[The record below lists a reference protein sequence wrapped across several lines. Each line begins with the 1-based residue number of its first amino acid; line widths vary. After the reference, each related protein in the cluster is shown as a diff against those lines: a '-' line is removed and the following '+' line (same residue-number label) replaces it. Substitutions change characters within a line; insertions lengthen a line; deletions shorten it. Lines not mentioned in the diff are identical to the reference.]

1 MMSIRQALATED
13 SVGAPRVLGEQVVE
27 RLRRLI
33 ITGEL
38 AAGAHLV
45 ETDISGAFGV
55 SRGPVREALRRLVNE
70 GLVGSRRGRM
80 YVIGLS
86 RDDIDELYH
95 LRRLLELDVL
105 QLAIARPQADFSA
118 AHDALEVMARARD
131 ARDPVAYAAADLD
144 FHTAFYQAAAHRRLT
159 DIWLMYR
166 PTFADILAITN
177 SEDRDLGPSYHDH
190 SQLLEAIDSHD
201 SIRAVSILNAHLD
214 GSHRRLIAAHGRH
227 VHPPQ

>member
-1 MMSIRQALATED
+1 MSIREALAAADT
-13 SVGAPRVLGEQVVE
+13 VGAPRMLSEQVVE

-38 AAGAHLV
+38 APGAHLV
-45 ETDISGAFGV
+45 ETDISAAFDV

-86 RDDIDELYH
+86 PGDIDELYH

-105 QLAIARPQADFSA
+105 KLAIARPEADFSSARA
-118 AHDALEVMARARD
+118 ALALMAEARD
-131 ARDPVAYAAADLD
+131 AHDPVAYAAADLE
-144 FHTAFYQAAAHRRLT
+144 FHTAFYHASAHRRLT

-166 PTFADILAITN
+166 PTFADILAVTN
-177 SEDRDLGPSYHDH
+177 SEDRDLGPSYQDH
-190 SQLLEAIDSHD
+190 VHLLEAIESLDSD
-201 SIRAVSILNAHLD
+201 RAVGILNAHLD
-214 GSHRRLIAAHGRH
+214 GSHRRLLAAHGRH
-227 VHPPQ
+227 VQTS